1 MAKTEEKTVAKLRE
15 IIDSEGPAYLENE
28 PYLVYKELVDS
39 RAADR
44 KMAGAVLHAL
54 VSGSLNDAKNNCSV
68 QELSES
74 VQKECCFIKSMAD
87 KIAQIFLLLYSPDNK
102 TAWEEKDKEGLRQFL
117 GDEFT
122 FTWKGFSVWDAGNGT
137 VDCHYKAEIVLMPT
151 ESIREDKELTQ
162 LLDEKPFTAKDEINM
177 HFEKELREYLD
188 NKFEE
193 YCTEDD
199 YYQPVVEDFDIDYQV
214 SEWSKEN
221 GFEVVSCDGNGENSG
236 YEPKF
241 RSRW

>member
-54 VSGSLNDAKNNCSV
+54 VSGSLNDAKNNCSI

-151 ESIREDKELTQ
+151 ESIRE
-162 LLDEKPFTAKDEINM
+162 
-177 HFEKELREYLD
+177 YLD

-199 YYQPVVEDFDIDYQV
+199 YYQPVVEDFDIDYRV

>member
-1 MAKTEEKTVAKLRE
+1 MEMGGEMAKTEEKTVAKLRE

-54 VSGSLNDAKNNCSV
+54 VSGSLNDAKNNCSI

-151 ESIREDKELTQ
+151 ESIRE
-162 LLDEKPFTAKDEINM
+162 
-177 HFEKELREYLD
+177 YLD

-199 YYQPVVEDFDIDYQV
+199 YYQPVVEDFDIDYRV

-221 GFEVVSCDGNGENSG
+221 GFEVVSCDGNGEDSG

>member
-54 VSGSLNDAKNNCSV
+54 VSGSLNDAKNNCSI

-151 ESIREDKELTQ
+151 ESIRE
-162 LLDEKPFTAKDEINM
+162 
-177 HFEKELREYLD
+177 YLD

-199 YYQPVVEDFDIDYQV
+199 YYQPVVEDFDIDYRV

-221 GFEVVSCDGNGENSG
+221 GFEVVSCDGNGEDSG

>member
-54 VSGSLNDAKNNCSV
+54 VSGSLNDAKNNCSI

-151 ESIREDKELTQ
+151 ESIRE
-162 LLDEKPFTAKDEINM
+162 
-177 HFEKELREYLD
+177 YLD

>member
-54 VSGSLNDAKNNCSV
+54 VSGSLNDAKNNCSI

-102 TAWEEKDKEGLRQFL
+102 AAWEEKDKEGLRQFL
-117 GDEFT
+117 GDKFT

-151 ESIREDKELTQ
+151 ESIRE
-162 LLDEKPFTAKDEINM
+162 
-177 HFEKELREYLD
+177 YLD

-199 YYQPVVEDFDIDYQV
+199 YYQPVVEDFDIDYRV